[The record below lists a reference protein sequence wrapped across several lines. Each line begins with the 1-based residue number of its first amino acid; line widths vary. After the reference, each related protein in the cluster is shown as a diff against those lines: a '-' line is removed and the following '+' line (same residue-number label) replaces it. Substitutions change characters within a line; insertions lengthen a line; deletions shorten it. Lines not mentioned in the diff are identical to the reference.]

1 MFQNKE
7 VIYNKIYKQNY
18 YIIMKIKHKV
28 VKEFQYLSPDKK
40 IFILKTGTILEE
52 YNYKVK
58 TDIIPIDKDIIDN
71 NPEFF
76 EIIDWKAE
84 LLTYIKA
91 NKLPTPA
98 VLTKKLIPFIDEMVL
113 SSIQQNASSGPV
125 VDEALVREIERKEID
140 LNSREKRIKEKEDEI
155 EIRIKRVEKREGEYK
170 EDLKSLDKKEDELRN
185 KSKEIIEKQLD
196 LDDKIQDLNEKERNI
211 DRSALESSKEID
223 EKYVKLQKKI
233 DSDLKILSEREK
245 DLETKSKSLSKKE
258 SDLEKMEGEIQ
269 DKSRGYESSLEV
281 FDEVDEA
288 IIDLNETADLLNDFN
303 SKPFTQEYLI
313 YIHKELKNSISK
325 IKEIIK
331 NAK

>member
-1 MFQNKE
+1 
-7 VIYNKIYKQNY
+7 
-18 YIIMKIKHKV
+18 MKIKHKV

-40 IFILKTGTILEE
+40 IFILKAGTILEE

-58 TDIIPIDKDIIDN
+58 TEIIPIDRDIIDN

-113 SSIQQNASSGPV
+113 SSIQQNTPIGNV
-125 VDEALVREIERKEID
+125 VDESVVKEIERKEID

-185 KSKEIIEKQLD
+185 KSKEVIEKGLD
-196 LDDKIQDLNEKERNI
+196 LDDKLQELNEKERNL
-211 DRSALESSKEID
+211 DRASLESSKEID

-233 DSDLKILSEREK
+233 DSDLKE
-245 DLETKSKSLSKKE
+245 LSKKE
-258 SDLEKMEGEIQ
+258 KELDSKSKEISKKEELKLNQ
-269 DKSRGYESSLEV
+269 NDFLKE
-281 FDEVDEA
+281 
-288 IIDLNETADLLNDFN
+288 DLNSIDNILEDMKYIITNMNNLDLIEGFISEPTKNHIK
-303 SKPFTQEYLI
+303 SKSDILI
-313 YIHKELKNSISK
+313 SNLKEISK
-325 IKEIIK
+325 ILKKISK
-331 NAK
+331 

>member
-1 MFQNKE
+1 
-7 VIYNKIYKQNY
+7 
-18 YIIMKIKHKV
+18 MKIKHKLLSDY
-28 VKEFQYLSPDKK
+28 QYTSGDKK
-40 IFILKTGTILEE
+40 IFLIKSGTILEE
-52 YNYKVK
+52 YVYKLK
-58 TDIIPIDKDIIDN
+58 NESILLDKEVVDA
-71 NPEFF
+71 NPQLFCLL
-76 EIIDWKAE
+76 DWKTE
-84 LLTYIKA
+84 LLTYIKS

-98 VLTKKLIPFIDEMVL
+98 VLTKKLIPFIEEMVL
-113 SSIQQNASSGPV
+113 SSIQQNPTPV
-125 VDEALVREIERKEID
+125 VVVDDSSSKEIERKSAD
-140 LNSREKRIKEKEDEI
+140 LESRDKRIKEKEDEI
-155 EIRIKRVEKREGEYK
+155 EIRLKRLEKREGEYK

-281 FDEVDEA
+281 FDEVDET